1 MDWNKNS
8 EPFIEVEEITED
20 LENLFLSK
28 NFKIKEVNN

>member
-8 EPFIEVEEITED
+8 EPFIEVEVVTED

-28 NFKIKEVNN
+28 NFKINEVKN